1 MKRNLIKRLSIPAAI
16 LGTAILAAPAFAQM
30 GTPHSTSNTTNP
42 NAQNATNPD
51 AQVPPQAPGTAVGTN
66 QPAVPASDNSSTAN
80 DTGNNKVTNAI
91 KDTDITAK
99 VKYALHENDETSG
112 KDIHVTTS
120 NGIVTLTGEVNG
132 RQEARAATRVTKH
145 TEGVREVINNLHIA
159 RHISG

>member
-1 MKRNLIKRLSIPAAI
+1 MKRNPLNRVTIPAAI
-16 LGTAILAAPAFAQM
+16 LGTVLAFPAFAQM

-66 QPAVPASDNSSTAN
+66 QPAVPASNNSSTAN
-80 DTGNNKVTNAI
+80 DTGNNKVTNAL

-112 KDIHVTTS
+112 KDIHVATS
-120 NGIVTLTGEVNG
+120 NGVVTLTGQVSQ
-132 RQEARAATRVTKH
+132 RREARTAMRLTRR
-145 TEGVREVINNLHIA
+145 TEGVREVINDLQVV